1 MIGNGQKPFAKLKTM
16 PAGTA
21 LSSAEPAPR
30 SAAKPPIRGKKA
42 LPNQG
47 KENHLK
53 QNSTS
58 IPASMQMKSIEENLN
73 QA

>member
-1 MIGNGQKPFAKLKTM
+1 MIGNGQKPLAKLKTM
-16 PAGTA
+16 PASA
-21 LSSAEPAPR
+21 VLSSAEPAPR
-30 SAAKPPIRGKKA
+30 SSAKPPIRGKKS

-58 IPASMQMKSIEENLN
+58 VPTSMKAKSIEENLN
-73 QA
+73 

>member
-1 MIGNGQKPFAKLKTM
+1 MIGNGQKPLAKLKTM
-16 PAGTA
+16 PAGA
-21 LSSAEPAPR
+21 VLSSAEPAPR
-30 SAAKPPIRGKKA
+30 SSAKPPIRGKKP

-58 IPASMQMKSIEENLN
+58 VPTSMQAKSIEENLN
-73 QA
+73 

>member
-16 PAGTA
+16 PVGTA
-21 LSSAEPAPR
+21 LSSAKPNPQFAM
-30 SAAKPPIRGKKA
+30 KPPIRGKKT

-58 IPASMQMKSIEENLN
+58 VPASMQTKSIEENLN

>member
-16 PAGTA
+16 PAGTT

-30 SAAKPPIRGKKA
+30 SAAKPPIRGKKT

-53 QNSTS
+53 
-58 IPASMQMKSIEENLN
+58 
-73 QA
+73 

>member
-1 MIGNGQKPFAKLKTM
+1 MIGNGQKPQAKLKTM
-16 PAGTA
+16 PAGA
-21 LSSAEPAPR
+21 VLSSAEPAPR
-30 SAAKPPIRGKKA
+30 SSAKPPIRGKRP

-58 IPASMQMKSIEENLN
+58 VPASVKAKSIEENLN
-73 QA
+73 